1 MRRFILAIAVVT
13 LTVAAGALWAQSSG
27 MALHVTGTV
36 VSSSS
41 DSLVVR
47 TESGA
52 EMTFG
57 VDAQSVIPS
66 TLTPDT
72 RVEVA
77 YHSMDGGT
85 YHAAEV
91 QPMDSGA
98 TTLPPEPSNQSS
110 KLPSQEP
117 SSASA
122 QPTGNESLPRTA
134 SPIVL
139 VGLIGLASLGAGA
152 SLRLLSR

>member
-13 LTVAAGALWAQSSG
+13 LTVAAGALWAQSGG
-27 MALHVTGTV
+27 MASHVTGTV

-91 QPMDSGA
+91 RPMDSGT
-98 TTLPPEPSNQSS
+98 TTLPPEPS